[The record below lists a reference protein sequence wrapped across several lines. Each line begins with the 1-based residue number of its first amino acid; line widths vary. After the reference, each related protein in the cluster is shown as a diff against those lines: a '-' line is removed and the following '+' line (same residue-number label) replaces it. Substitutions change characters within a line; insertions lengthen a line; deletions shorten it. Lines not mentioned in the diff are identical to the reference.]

1 MLFIVRLWR
10 KYLRLFD
17 AAFPAGQLHDIGSI
31 ISAGAS
37 LVGGLLGS
45 DATQSA
51 AETQAGATRAGIDE
65 QRRQFDL
72 SRQDQAPFRNTGVA
86 ANARLAYL
94 LGLNTSPNAATSA
107 MTSTSGTAGVPT
119 TYEAGQSNDP
129 VWEDILG
136 QFNASH
142 AASYGAPMNRPWT
155 ADADAQRAYQ
165 SLVEQYNARKAAEQA
180 QSTSQDVTAAPGGD
194 YGSLLRKFGLSDLEA
209 DPVYQT
215 GLKFGLD
222 TGTNAINQR
231 AIAGGGYNSGS
242 TLKALTRYGT
252 DYGSTKANE
261 AYNRYNNDQTN
272 IYNRL
277 AGISGTGQTATNQI
291 QAAGANATNNI
302 TDLTTQAGNA
312 RAAGIV
318 GGANA
323 WGNALTGIG
332 TTYQNNQILK
342 ALQNGGSRNYYGGG
356 TSSGSYVYDPAYE
369 SFT

>member
-1 MLFIVRLWR
+1 MSSGSSSAA
-10 KYLRLFD
+10 D
-17 AAFPAGQLHDIGSI
+17 AQIG
-31 ISAGAS
+31 
-37 LVGGLLGS
+37 
-45 DATQSA
+45 ATQ
-51 AETQAGATRAGIDE
+51 AGIDE

-72 SRQDQAPFRNTGVA
+72 TREDQAPFRNTGVA

-94 LGLNTSPNAATSA
+94 LGLNPSPNAPASA
-107 MTSTSGTAGVPT
+107 MTSTGGTSSGVPT
-119 TYEAGQSNDP
+119 TFEPGQSNDP
-129 VWEDILG
+129 VWEDVLA

-142 AASYGAPMNRPWT
+142 QAAYGTPMNRPWT

-165 SLVEQYNARKAAEQA
+165 SLVTDYNNRKAEQA
-180 QSTSQDVTAAPGGD
+180 PAASPEPAGSVSGGD
-194 YGSLLRKFGLSDLEA
+194 YGSLLKKFGLSDLEA

-231 AIAGGGYNSGS
+231 AIAGGGYNSGA

-252 DYGSTKANE
+252 DYGNTKANE
-261 AYNRYNNDQTN
+261 SYNRYNNDQTT

-277 AGISGTGQTATNQI
+277 AGISGTGQTAANQI
-291 QAAGANATNNI
+291 QAAGTNATNNI

-323 WGNALTGIG
+323 WGNAMTGIG
-332 TTYQNNQILK
+332 TSYQNNQILK
-342 ALQNGGSRNYYGGG
+342 ALQNGGRNYGGYGYAGG
-356 TSSGSYVYDPAYE
+356 TSSGSSYVYDPAYDN
-369 SFT
+369 FA